1 MNELNGVVMLHI
13 SRDGRLNDPVNIAQL
28 MEIDQRYPNAK
39 VIVAHIGR
47 AYTPESLGNAF
58 DTLRNSQNLYFDF
71 TATTYDPAMTACIN
85 AVGTKRFMFG
95 SDMPITKMRMYR
107 VTENGTYIN
116 VVPRGLYGDVSLDPH
131 MRESDE
137 ENITTFMYEE
147 LLAFKRS
154 AQKLGLSRED
164 VEDILCNNA
173 IRLFNMNI

>member
-1 MNELNGVVMLHI
+1 
-13 SRDGRLNDPVNIAQL
+13 
-28 MEIDQRYPNAK
+28 
-39 VIVAHIGR
+39 
-47 AYTPESLGNAF
+47 
-58 DTLRNSQNLYFDF
+58 
-71 TATTYDPAMTACIN
+71 
-85 AVGTKRFMFG
+85 MFG

-154 AQKLGLSRED
+154 AQKLGLSREE